1 MAETTYLADPNDL
14 KTLTGASAD
23 NPKLLLALRRST
35 DRFVG
40 GIGWD
45 PQLKE
50 HDNITLNGNGTQTLL
65 LPALH
70 ITEIDKVTA
79 NGTDVDDWQADR
91 DAGILRREAR
101 WPDGLGN
108 VTVTCTHGWGTTPGD
123 IADAVLEQAEIQY
136 RALAGIQTY
145 SLGSKSIGFG
155 ASATV
160 GVTQKWTET
169 VQRYSLGG
177 RV

>member
-1 MAETTYLADPNDL
+1 MP
-14 KTLTGASAD
+14 AD

-40 GIGWD
+40 GTGWN
-45 PQLKE
+45 PLAVE
-50 HDNITLNGNGTQTLL
+50 HDRITLNGDGTQTLL
-65 LPALH
+65 LPAMHL
-70 ITEIDKVTA
+70 TGIDGVTVD
-79 NGTDVDDWQADR
+79 GTDVDDWQADR
-91 DAGILRREAR
+91 GAGILRRDAR
-101 WPDGLGN
+101 WPYGLGN
-108 VTVTCTHGWGTTPGD
+108 ITVTCTHGWSTTPGD

-136 RALAGIQTY
+136 RALAGLQSY
-145 SLGSKSIGFG
+145 ALGGRSVTFG

-169 VQRYSLGG
+169 IERYSLGG